1 VKAMPSKWNSISWV
15 YLLGAL
21 LCFGLAGPYLAT
33 AQEKAGSPASDP
45 SIVKSVGTIKSVRP
59 DSITVSPES
68 GGDVTATLSTATK
81 ILRVSPGEKDLKN
94 AATLQPQDLQAGDR
108 VLVRGQ
114 ATSDAHTVSALAVIV
129 MKQGEVS
136 AKQQRERDDWRKR
149 GVDGLVSKVDPATGS
164 VTISSGG
171 LGASHTITVRVSKD
185 TVLRRYAP
193 NSVRFEDAR
202 IAPLTQIQIGDQLRA
217 RGTKNPESG
226 DISAEEVVSGT
237 FRNLAGTIT
246 AVDAANNSVTV
257 QDRISKT
264 TVVVKISSDS
274 QVKKLP
280 AEMAQRM
287 AARLKGDAGTNG
299 DRGTATKTGSGTGG
313 PPPTG
318 ETHNPQPG
326 AGPNGTGGS
335 ANGNGPPDFQRL
347 LSRLPNSTLADLAK
361 GDAVMVLSTQGGE
374 SGAAT
379 AITFLAGVEPI
390 LTASPNRAAS
400 SLLSPW
406 SLNAGGESEGGP

>member
-1 VKAMPSKWNSISWV
+1 MLGRWYKAFSGFLPAALV
-15 YLLGAL
+15 LLAVAAPCNL
-21 LCFGLAGPYLAT
+21 RSQAKSA
-33 AQEKAGSPASDP
+33 ASDP
-45 SIVKSVGTIKSVRP
+45 PIVKSVGTIKSVRP

-68 GGDVTATLSTATK
+68 GGDVTATLSSATK

-114 ATSDAHTVSALAVIV
+114 TTSDAHTVSALAVIV

-149 GVDGLVSKVDPATGS
+149 GVDGLVSRVDSAAGT

-171 LGASHTITVRVSKD
+171 LGASHNVTVHVGKD

-193 NSVRFEDAR
+193 NSVRFEDAK
-202 IAPLTQIQIGDQLRA
+202 IAPLTQVQIGDQLRA
-217 RGTKNPESG
+217 RGAKSPDSG

-246 AVDAANNSVTV
+246 AVNAANNSVTV

-264 TVVVKISSDS
+264 VVVVKISSDS
-274 QVKKLP
+274 QVKQLP

-299 DRGTATKTGSGTGG
+299 GHGMATQTGGTSGT
-313 PPPTG
+313 PPTT
-318 ETHNPQPG
+318 ETHTSQPG
-326 AGPNGTGGS
+326 AGPNGTASS

-374 SGAAT
+374 SGTAT

-390 LTASPNRAAS
+390 LNASPNRTAS

>member
-1 VKAMPSKWNSISWV
+1 MPSKSNSLSWV

-21 LCFGLAGPYLAT
+21 LCLELAGPCIVS

-59 DSITVSPES
+59 DSITVSAES
-68 GGDVTATLSTATK
+68 GGEVTATLSSTTK

-94 AATLQPQDLQAGDR
+94 AAVLQPQDLQAGDR

-114 ATSDAHTVSALAVIV
+114 ATVDAHTVTALAVIV

-149 GVDGLVSKVDPATGS
+149 GVDGLVSKVDPAAGT

-171 LGASHTITVRVSKD
+171 LGTSHNVTVRISKD

-193 NSVRFEDAR
+193 NSVRFEDAKA
-202 IAPLTQIQIGDQLRA
+202 APLSQIQAGDQLRA
-217 RGTKNPESG
+217 RGNKSPDSG
-226 DISAEEVVSGT
+226 DVSAEEIVSGT

-246 AVDAANNSVTV
+246 LIDATNDSVTI
-257 QDRISKT
+257 QDRISKAA
-264 TVVVKISSDS
+264 VVVKISGDS

-280 AEMAQRM
+280 PEMAQRM
-287 AARLKGDAGTNG
+287 AARLKGDAGANG
-299 DRGTATKTGSGTGG
+299 DHASASNSGGGQGAPPPSSETRGSQQGPGANSAGG
-313 PPPTG
+313 P
-318 ETHNPQPG
+318 
-326 AGPNGTGGS
+326 

-347 LSRLPNSTLADLAK
+347 LSRLPNSKLADLAK

-390 LTASPNRAAS
+390 LTASPNRTAS

-406 SLNAGGESEGGP
+406 SLNSGGESEGGP